1 MRYFVTF
8 DEFDANEKPLA
19 AAIDEGPAGS
29 YELDDAIVLA
39 YRLLDEGKHN
49 VTIRDGHR
57 NSISGDD
64 LIACY
69 NGDKKMTADLKAV
82 PNISN

>member
-8 DEFDANEKPLA
+8 DEFDANGKPLA
-19 AAIDEGPAGS
+19 AAIDDGPSSS

-39 YRLLDEGKHN
+39 YRFLDEGKHN
-49 VTIRDGHR
+49 VTIRDGDR

-64 LIACY
+64 LAACY
-69 NGDKKMTADLKAV
+69 NGDKQITADLKAV
-82 PNISN
+82 PISN